1 MEDPEVRVERGAD
14 LLVYSELVEGIAG
27 AAAALLSEAEAWG
40 AEAAALGTLGISAAA
55 ALNLLLPPNPPNP
68 PRKSEAWLKPEPPV
82 EGALGA

>member
-27 AAAALLSEAEAWG
+27 AAAAALLSEAEAWG
-40 AEAAALGTLGISAAA
+40 AEAAELGTLGISAAA
-55 ALNLLLPPNPPNP
+55 ALNLLLPPNP